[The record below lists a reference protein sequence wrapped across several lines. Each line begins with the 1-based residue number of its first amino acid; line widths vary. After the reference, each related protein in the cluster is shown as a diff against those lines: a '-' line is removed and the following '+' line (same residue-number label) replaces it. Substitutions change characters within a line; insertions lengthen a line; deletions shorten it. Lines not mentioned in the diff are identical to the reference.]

1 VPHVLCM
8 VGRCSMWLVEAADVV
23 PVPSRSGNRKK
34 KKGTSQW
41 QTKKKPSNDAP
52 KLTACA
58 PTPDYRPQMQ
68 KPREALAL
76 VHTRHARASVDRRR
90 MSCVAMRG
98 RGTPMRG
105 V

>member
-1 VPHVLCM
+1 VPHILCT
-8 VGRCSMWLVEAADVV
+8 VGRCSTWLVEAADVV
-23 PVPSRSGNRKK
+23 PVPSRSGNGKK

-68 KPREALAL
+68 KLQEALAL
-76 VHTRHARASVDRRR
+76 VHARHARASADRRR
-90 MSCVAMRG
+90 MSCVATRG
-98 RGTPMRG
+98 RGTPM
-105 V
+105 